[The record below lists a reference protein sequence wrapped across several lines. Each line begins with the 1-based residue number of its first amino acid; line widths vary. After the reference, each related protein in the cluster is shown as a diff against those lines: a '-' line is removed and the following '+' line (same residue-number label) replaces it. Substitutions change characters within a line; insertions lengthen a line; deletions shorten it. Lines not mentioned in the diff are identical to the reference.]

1 MHQRKVSYM
10 HKLAKGIHKIQHLKP
25 FLGGVSVSGIAKES
39 KSKSKY
45 VVPVSQSATASNE
58 DSRDHGENF
67 VLPVTPEEVKS

>member
-39 KSKSKY
+39 KSKY

-58 DSRDHGENF
+58 DSRDHGENV